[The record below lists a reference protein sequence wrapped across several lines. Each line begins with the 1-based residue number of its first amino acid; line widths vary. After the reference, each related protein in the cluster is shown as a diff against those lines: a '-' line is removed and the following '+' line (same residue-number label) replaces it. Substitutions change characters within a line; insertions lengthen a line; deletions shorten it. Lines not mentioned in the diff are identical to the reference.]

1 MATYN
6 VFVPAKKGSEMPDM
20 TIKVEASNWLVEL
33 KESLRQIGD
42 GHEGLS
48 NIVCETA
55 PDGSLRV
62 ADPGSKRVF
71 LIKQAEAKDDDLMAA
86 EADRRAAESR
96 AAAEAAAQAK
106 AETESRLLQFENQ
119 IKSAPAPAPEP
130 VSEPTPEPVVVEAPA
145 PEPIAVVEPV
155 IDTAQEE
162 AVMRLQE
169 ERQQL
174 EAELAAAK
182 AKLEAAALNAA
193 NEATGVLGNVEVER
207 HERKP
212 KADKKAS
219 KKAADEWDDLDDW
232 YDGVD
237 EEEQTVD
244 DVVSEMFMATEDLH
258 EKDPKEAASFVL
270 GLINKY
276 VEAQAASVF
285 MSDVNSALNDLIIT
299 AASGPIGDKIVGIH
313 VPLGKGIVGFS
324 VVNGVKLIVNSA
336 NNNPNFYGK
345 LDEEFGFQT
354 KSILCV
360 PIQFEDRTYGAIEL
374 INKPNDESWTTYDSN
389 VLESVGRLMGRAVET
404 RIALTK

>member
-20 TIKVEASNWLVEL
+20 TIKVEASNWLVAL